1 VVSFKNRIRKMTGKS
16 QQGIFGEDGNVLFQN
31 LPPDQ

>member
-1 VVSFKNRIRKMTGKS
+1 VVAFKNKIRKMTGKS